1 MRPVLEKR
9 LAQLGV
15 VARITDDEHSITVRI
30 PDLATNGDTSAVVQ
44 LLTLPAK
51 LEFCP
56 EATPVAGTFCDI
68 DAGVEVVAEEGDRRD
83 CALQS
88 PDAKRLLSLT
98 QDAGVSGQVLV
109 GGMVPDGPIRTFVA
123 ETECLAPRL
132 MEAEVKPDPN
142 TGRKQLAVLDAPSAA
157 KFGDLTGKLV
167 RRRLL
172 IVLDGRVQSAPV
184 VMEPITGGGAIISS
198 ASSRRMT
205 RSSGCRWRWRAVRCR
220 GRSRSRRRGGMGR
233 RRSSSDRP
241 GSRWHRRLAVL
252 RGDSNMRTM
261 VLMTC
266 VLLTGCFG
274 TVGGPARM
282 RPRRVTLE
290 RSEKNLSLQSGV
302 RATVTTGARGVSI
315 TTDDNLV
322 ELVETVVEN
331 DTLIVRMKPGV
342 TISTSRGL
350 RATISNDVIEGVS
363 ASGGLES

>member
-1 MRPVLEKR
+1 MRRALLLLLGCVAAFGCPKRKQPERGYELVFKKEGDVRPVLEKR
-9 LAQLGV
+9 LAQLGL

-56 EATPVAGTFCDI
+56 EAAPVAGTFCDI

-142 TGRKQLAVLDAPSAA
+142 TGRKQLAVLFDAPSAA

-184 VMEPITGGGAIISS
+184 VMEPITGGRAMISF
-198 ASSRRMT
+198 
-205 RSSGCRWRWRAVRCR
+205 GLK
-220 GRSRSRRRGGMGR
+220 
-233 RRSSSDRP
+233 SSDDEVK
-241 GSRWHRRLAVL
+241 RLSLAL
-252 RGDSNMRTM
+252 AGGA
-261 VLMTC
+261 LP
-266 VLLTGCFG
+266 G
-274 TVGGPARM
+274 TVTLQKEGWYGP
-282 RPRRVTLE
+282 P
-290 RSEKNLSLQSGV
+290 SL
-302 RATVTTGARGVSI
+302 
-315 TTDDNLV
+315 L
-322 ELVETVVEN
+322 
-331 DTLIVRMKPGV
+331 K
-342 TISTSRGL
+342 
-350 RATISNDVIEGVS
+350 
-363 ASGGLES
+363 